1 MSKETMNTIKRLIV
15 VLGIIIIPLLYS
27 YLYLGA
33 FWDPYSRL
41 DTLPVAVVNA
51 DEGAQI
57 HDVNRN
63 LGEELISSLKEDG
76 SLKFVVTTQADAQ
89 AGTEGSEYYATLT
102 IPSDFS
108 KNIASAE
115 TAEKTAATLSFTSNE
130 KKNYLSSQI
139 MKTAV
144 LRIEEKLRG
153 EVDAEMVQS
162 LSDKLAEVPDSMAVL
177 SDGFTTLQNGSID
190 LVSGTKDLSAGAA
203 NLLSGAKK
211 VDSGS
216 RDLSAGAENLVTGSG
231 ALAAGAAD
239 LASGARNLTSGTQ
252 LFAANM
258 NTFDTSMGDAAAGS
272 FKLSTGAASLDTGI
286 DTLLTGVQ
294 QLSESTEDIGTITA
308 GAAKLAES
316 TNTFNNSL
324 TAYISGVDTL
334 IAGVNSTSGFLK
346 NYVVNINPAIMQD
359 PYFAAF
365 MASMSDP
372 SLNSNITALTA
383 ANVQMKAASSQI
395 AAGTAALASGTES
408 LPQIKEALSQLES
421 GLLQAQT
428 GSASLSSG
436 AADLNAGLVQL
447 DTASGK
453 LNEASQ
459 TILSGSQVLS
469 DGATALSG
477 GASTLTE
484 GASALSSGAAVLSD
498 GTSTLSQGASDLVD
512 GTSALSDGAAV
523 LSEGIGTAKTGI
535 DDSILNANANLG
547 VLNGLSGYANA
558 PVTVDIQAVNPVQNY
573 GTAFAPY
580 FLSLSLWVGGV
591 MIFLGTYLDGEGRF
605 KVLSRNST
613 RKVLRSFIFMGL
625 GLVQAVVLGVA
636 LKYCLGLTVKNE
648 GLYFFACA
656 LYSLCAVAVI
666 QFFMVNFRDIGK
678 FICIALLILQLT
690 ACGGTFPME
699 TVPKFFNVIYPYMP
713 MTYSVGLFKEAI
725 SGGDRTL
732 VFRNA
737 VILAVIAF
745 AFTSLTIIMTVVT
758 RRRAKRTAVILQKQL
773 TPRFITRLKRN

>member
-1 MSKETMNTIKRLIV
+1 MSKRTINIIKRLSV
-15 VLGIIIIPLLYS
+15 VMGIIIIPLLYS

-41 DTLPVAVVNA
+41 DTLPVAVVNT

-130 KKNYLSSQI
+130 KKNYLASQI

-177 SDGFTTLQNGSID
+177 SDGFRTLQNGSID

-258 NTFDTSMGDAAAGS
+258 NTFDTGMGDAAAGS

-334 IAGVNSTSGFLK
+334 IAGVNNTSGFLK

-372 SLNSNITALTA
+372 AMNSNITALTA
-383 ANVQMKAASSQI
+383 GNVQMKMACAQI
-395 AAGTAALASGTES
+395 AAGTAALASGTET
-408 LPQIKEALSQLES
+408 LPQIKAALSQIES

-428 GSASLSSG
+428 GSSALVSGVADMSTGLS
-436 AADLNAGLVQL
+436 QL
-447 DTASGK
+447 DAASGK
-453 LNEASQ
+453 LSDASQ
-459 TILSGSQVLS
+459 TILSGSQALS
-469 DGATALSG
+469 DGATSLSSG
-477 GASTLTE
+477 TSTLNEGAST
-484 GASALSSGAAVLSD
+484 LSSGAAALSD
-498 GTSTLSQGASDLVD
+498 GTSTLSQGASDLYA
-512 GTSALSDGAAV
+512 GTGTLSEGAAV
-523 LSEGIGTAKTGI
+523 LSDGIGTAKNGV
-535 DDSILNANANLG
+535 DNSITAANADLG
-547 VLNGLSGYANA
+547 TLTGLSDYANA
-558 PVTVDIQAVNPVQNY
+558 PVTVDNQAVNPVQNY

-605 KVLSRNST
+605 AVLSRNST

-648 GLYFFACA
+648 GLYFFACV

-725 SGGDRTL
+725 SGGDQTL
-732 VFRNA
+732 VIRNA
-737 VILAVIAF
+737 VLLSVIAF
-745 AFTSLTIIMTVVT
+745 TFVSLTIIMTVMI
-758 RRRAKRTAVILQKQL
+758 RRREKRTALILQKNGPSSS
-773 TPRFITRLKRN
+773 PRIGFN

>member
-1 MSKETMNTIKRLIV
+1 MNTIKRLIV
-15 VLGIIIIPLLYS
+15 VFGIIIIPLLYS

-57 HDVNRN
+57 HEVKRN

-76 SLKFVVTTQADAQ
+76 SLKFVVTTQADAK

-115 TAEKTAATLSFTSNE
+115 TTKKTAATLSFTSNE

-144 LRIEEKLRG
+144 LQIEEKLRG
-153 EVDAEMVQS
+153 EVDAEIVQS

-177 SDGFTTLQNGSID
+177 SDGVAALQNGSMD
-190 LVSGTKDLSAGAA
+190 LLDGTKDLSSGAADLLAGAQ
-203 NLLSGAKK
+203 K

-216 RDLSAGAENLVTGSG
+216 RDLAAGAGSLFEGSG
-231 ALAAGAAD
+231 ALASGAAD
-239 LASGARNLTSGTQ
+239 LAAGALNLTSGTQ

-258 NTFDTSMGDAAAGS
+258 GTFDTGIGNAAAGS
-272 FKLSTGAASLDTGI
+272 CKLSAGAASLDTGI
-286 DTLLTGVQ
+286 DTLLSGVQ
-294 QLSESTEDIGTITA
+294 QLSESAADIGTITA
-308 GAAKLAES
+308 GAATLAEGAD
-316 TNTFNNSL
+316 TLNNSL
-324 TAYISGVDTL
+324 TSYISGVDTL
-334 IAGVNSTSGFLK
+334 IAGVNGTGAFLK
-346 NYVVNINPAIMQD
+346 NYAANINPAIMQD

-365 MASMSDP
+365 MATMSDP
-372 SLNSNITALTA
+372 SMSSSILALTS
-383 ANVQMKAASSQI
+383 ANVQIKAASAQI
-395 AAGTAALASGTES
+395 AAGTAALSSGTES

-436 AADLNAGLVQL
+436 ASDLNAGLVQL
-447 DTASGK
+447 DTASGM
-453 LNEASQ
+453 LSEASQ
-459 TILSGSQVLS
+459 TILSGSRALS

-477 GASTLTE
+477 GASTLSE
-484 GASALSSGAAVLSD
+484 GASALSSGAAALSG
-498 GTSTLSQGASDLVD
+498 GTSTLSQGASDLFD
-512 GTSALSDGAAV
+512 GTAALSGGAAA
-523 LSEGIGTAKTGI
+523 LSEGIGKAKTGI
-535 DDSILNANANLG
+535 DDSILTANNSLG

-558 PVTVDIQAVNPVQNY
+558 PVTVDSQAVNPVQNY

-580 FLSLSLWVGGV
+580 FLSLSLWVGGL
-591 MIFLGTYLDGEGRF
+591 MIFLGTYLDSDGRF
-605 KVLSRNST
+605 EILSRNSS
-613 RKVLRSFIFMGL
+613 RKVLRSFIFLGL
-625 GLVQAVVLGVA
+625 GLVQAAVLGVS

-656 LYSLCAVAVI
+656 LFSLCAVAVI

-678 FICIALLILQLT
+678 FLCIVILILQLT

-725 SGGDRTL
+725 SGGDQAL
-732 VFRNA
+732 VIRNA
-737 VILAVIAF
+737 IVLAVITF
-745 AFTSLTIIMTVVT
+745 AFTSLTIIMTIVT
-758 RRRAKRTAVILQKQL
+758 RRREKRTALILQNKL
-773 TPRFITRLKRN
+773 TLKTAVR